1 MAEIEVRGLRHGYS
15 DQEVVLKSIDL
26 TLANGE
32 AHAVLGGSG
41 AGKTTLLNLLAGLLQ
56 PLSGSIRFD
65 GRDVTR
71 LGGGA
76 RNVAQVFQFP
86 VLYPSLRVSNNIG
99 FALANR
105 GWTKAAIRDR
115 VQSLSEIL
123 DIAPLLDKWPRA
135 LSLFEK
141 QLVAIARAL
150 ARPDVAVVLL
160 DEPLTAVEPATKWR
174 LRRALKTV
182 QRELGLTM
190 VYVTHDQ
197 AEALTFA
204 ERITMLHA
212 GRILQT
218 STPSEVYERPAHV
231 EVARFIGSP
240 GMNLVPAQV
249 RGGQLY
255 IDNRVVAP
263 SGLEDGPCVVGF
275 RPEWGSITTG
285 DDQAANV
292 KIVNDKIVNDKTVND
307 TGQEGIPVSLHA
319 ARALGTDDGKPA
331 GLVTA
336 SLRETTLF
344 VRQRL
349 DGLPI
354 DTPFAR
360 SRNSR
365 NSRNQEQSANSPNGA
380 IQAVPAHLWLNGDR
394 LVTFRDG
401 HLVEQTGANQAPARQ
416 VQFSSSNSE
425 A

>member
-15 DQEVVLKSIDL
+15 EQEVVLKSIDL
-26 TLANGE
+26 TLTHGE

-71 LGGGA
+71 LGGAA

-86 VLYPSLRVSNNIG
+86 VLYPSLRVTDNIS

-115 VQSLSEIL
+115 VQSLGEIL
-123 DIAPLLDKWPRA
+123 DIAPLLDRWPRT

-160 DEPLTAVEPATKWR
+160 DEPLTAVEPATKWH
-174 LRRALKTV
+174 LRRALKSV

-218 STPSEVYERPAHV
+218 STPSEIYERPAHV

-240 GMNLVPAQV
+240 GMNLVPARV
-249 RGGQLY
+249 RGGQLC
-255 IDNRVVAP
+255 IDSRVVAP

-275 RPEWGSITTG
+275 RPEWGSVTMG
-285 DDQAANV
+285 NGKAANV
-292 KIVNDKIVNDKTVND
+292 KLVNDS
-307 TGQEGIPVSLHA
+307 GQEGIPVSLHA

-336 SLRETTLF
+336 SLRETTLY

-365 NSRNQEQSANSPNGA
+365 NQEQSADSPNA
-380 IQAVPAHLWLNGDR
+380 AVQAVPAHLWLNGDR
-394 LVTFRDG
+394 LVTYRDG
-401 HLVEQTGANQAPARQ
+401 HLVEPAGADQAPRRHA
-416 VQFSSSNSE
+416 QFSSSNSE

>member
-1 MAEIEVRGLRHGYS
+1 MAEIEVRGLRYGYS
-15 DQEVVLKSIDL
+15 EQEVVLKSIDL
-26 TLANGE
+26 TLTHGE
-32 AHAVLGGSG
+32 AHAVLGSSG
-41 AGKTTLLNLLAGLLQ
+41 AGKTTLLNLLAGLLR
-56 PLSGSIRFD
+56 PRFGSIRFD

-71 LGGGA
+71 LGGAA

-86 VLYPSLRVSNNIG
+86 VLYPSLRVADNIG

-105 GWTKAAIRDR
+105 GWTKAAIQNR
-115 VQSLSEIL
+115 VQSLSEML
-123 DIAPLLDKWPRA
+123 DIAPLLERWPRA

-182 QRELGLTM
+182 QRELSLTM

-231 EVARFIGSP
+231 EVAKFIGSP

-249 RGGQLY
+249 RGGQLC
-255 IDNRVVAP
+255 IDNRIVAP

-275 RPEWGSITTG
+275 RPEWGSVTTG
-285 DDQAANV
+285 NGKPANG
-292 KIVNDKIVNDKTVND
+292 KIVNDK
-307 TGQEGIPVSLHA
+307 GQEGIPVLLHG

-336 SLRETTLF
+336 SLRETTLY

-360 SRNSR
+360 SGNH
-365 NSRNQEQSANSPNGA
+365 EQSASMPNAA
-380 IQAVPAHLWLNGDR
+380 IEAVPAHLWLNGDR
-394 LVTFRDG
+394 LVTYRNG
-401 HLVEQTGANQAPARQ
+401 HLARQ
-416 VQFSSSNSE
+416 AGSERAPPSHAQFSSSNSE

>member
-1 MAEIEVRGLRHGYS
+1 MAEIELRGLRHSYNE
-15 DQEVVLKSIDL
+15 QEVVLDGIDL
-26 TLANGE
+26 TLTHGE

-41 AGKTTLLNLLAGLLQ
+41 AGKTTLLNLLAGLLR

-71 LGGGA
+71 LGGAA

-86 VLYPSLRVSNNIG
+86 VLYPSLRVADNIG

-105 GWTKAAIRDR
+105 GWTKAAIRAR

-123 DIAPLLDKWPRA
+123 DIAPLLHRWPRA

-182 QRELGLTM
+182 QRELNLNM

-231 EVARFIGSP
+231 EVAKFIGSP
-240 GMNLVPAQV
+240 GMNLVPARV
-249 RGGQLY
+249 RGGQIR

-263 SGLEDGPCVVGF
+263 SGLDDGPCVVGF
-275 RPEWGSITTG
+275 RPEWGSVTTG
-285 DDQAANV
+285 
-292 KIVNDKIVNDKTVND
+292 NDKIVND
-307 TGQEGIPVSLHA
+307 TGQEGIPVSLQA
-319 ARALGTDDGKPA
+319 ARALGTDDGKPT

-336 SLRETTLF
+336 CLGETTLYAH
-344 VRQRL
+344 QRL

-354 DTPFAR
+354 DTLFAH
-360 SRNSR
+360 SRNH
-365 NSRNQEQSANSPNGA
+365 EHSANSPYAGV
-380 IQAVPAHLWLNGDR
+380 QAVPAHLWLKGDQ
-394 LVTFRDG
+394 LVTYRDG
-401 HLVEQTGANQAPARQ
+401 ILVGQTGADRA
-416 VQFSSSNSE
+416 QFSSSSSE